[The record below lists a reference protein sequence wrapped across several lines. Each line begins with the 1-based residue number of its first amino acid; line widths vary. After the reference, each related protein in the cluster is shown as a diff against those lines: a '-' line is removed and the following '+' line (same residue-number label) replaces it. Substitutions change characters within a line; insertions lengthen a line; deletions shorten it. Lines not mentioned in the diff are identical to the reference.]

1 MQIQPE
7 AKDRK
12 QVDYENMHY
21 QSFLIKYAEIGTKGK
36 NRYIFEDALM
46 HQIREHLKKVEG
58 EFAVQ
63 KEQGRVY
70 VNAKSEYDFD
80 EVLEALRH
88 VFGITA
94 ICPMMQIEKCSYE
107 ELRTKVLEFVKTEHP
122 EEEFKFKVR
131 TRRADKHYPVTSDTV
146 NADVGYDI
154 LTAYP
159 KSHVDVHE
167 PDFVVFIEIRQKI
180 NIFTRV
186 IPGAGGMPIG
196 TNGKAMLLLSGGI
209 DSPVA
214 GYMIAKRGVMVE
226 AVYFH
231 APPYT
236 SERAK
241 QKVIDLAKQVAGYAG
256 AIKLHVINFTEIQLA
271 IYERCPHDELTII
284 MRRYMMRIAERLAYA
299 NDCIGL
305 ITGESIGQVASQ
317 TMFSLRS
324 TDEVCE
330 LPVYRPLIGFD
341 KQEIID
347 LSEKIGTFETSIQP
361 YEDCCTIFVAKHP
374 VTKPNVNVI
383 KRSELKLSDI
393 IDKLTDEAVA
403 GEEVIWCS

>member
-1 MQIQPE
+1 
-7 AKDRK
+7 
-12 QVDYENMHY
+12 MHY

-70 VNAKSEYDFD
+70 VNAKSDYDYD
-80 EVLEALRH
+80 EVLDALRH

-94 ICPMMQIEKCSYE
+94 ICPMMQIEKCSYD

-122 EEEFKFKVR
+122 EEKFKFKVR
-131 TRRADKHYPVTSDTV
+131 TRRADKHYPVSSDTI

-167 PDFVVFIEIRQKI
+167 PDFVVYIEVRQKI
-180 NIFTRV
+180 NIFTQV

-241 QKVIDLAKQVAGYAG
+241 QKVVDLAKQVASYAG

-271 IYERCPHDELTII
+271 IYEKCPHDELTII
-284 MRRYMMRIAERLAYA
+284 MRRYMMRIAERLANA

-330 LPVYRPLIGFD
+330 LPVYRPVIGFD

-393 IDKLTDEAVA
+393 IDKMIDEAVA
-403 GEEVIWCS
+403 SDEVIWCS